1 MKDIADVAP
10 VDIAARLRN
19 VVGVG
24 PSPTCDWRCRARSDS
39 QVMKPAGQQT
49 IGRDTL
55 KLTFALWAFVV
66 LWTDAS
72 IAQPDSLD
80 DVYTTRVVVTGKDER
95 NRPLGFK
102 LCFEDV
108 LVKASGD
115 ASIVSDSRFETLAA
129 GAGQYVSTFSYRDR
143 LEGKP
148 FHDEQG
154 TYDRPHFL
162 TCRFDPQKIDSVLK
176 TLGRKPW
183 LAHRPRLVML
193 VAVHGRKNSGILSR
207 DGAFDPE
214 MREALANAARRYG
227 LSITLPSA
235 ATLKSNQISIDRA
248 AIISNDQLSKVAELS
263 DSELSL
269 VGDLRW
275 SDAALG
281 WVATWS
287 LEASGRRY
295 RWSVSGVNYDEAFR
309 NAVRGAA
316 RVLSGNGEPL

>member
-1 MKDIADVAP
+1 MKLV
-10 VDIAARLRN
+10 
-19 VVGVG
+19 
-24 PSPTCDWRCRARSDS
+24 
-39 QVMKPAGQQT
+39 GQQT
-49 IGRDTL
+49 VGRDVVRL
-55 KLTFALWAFVV
+55 SIILSVLAV
-66 LWTDAS
+66 LWIDDS
-72 IAQPDSLD
+72 IAQPESLD

-108 LVKASGD
+108 LIKTSGD
-115 ASIVSDSRFETLAA
+115 ASIVSDKRFERLAA

-148 FHDEQG
+148 VHDEQG

-183 LAHRPRLVML
+183 LGHRPRLVML
-193 VAVHGRKNSGILSR
+193 VAVHGRKNSGILSN
-207 DGAFDPE
+207 DGIFDPD
-214 MREALANAARRYG
+214 MREALANAAQRYG
-227 LSITLPSA
+227 LTVSLPSV
-235 ATLKSNQISIDRA
+235 ATLQSNQIGIETAPMTPGDRLLR
-248 AIISNDQLSKVAELS
+248 IAELS
-263 DSELSL
+263 DSELPL

-281 WVATWS
+281 WIATWS
-287 LEASGRRY
+287 LEASGRRHH
-295 RWSVSGVNYDEAFR
+295 WSVSGVNYDEAFR

-316 RVLSGNGEPL
+316 RVLSGNGEPF